1 MNKLWLLGPMLL
13 VALSAWA
20 ADDAGMIKIARGAV
34 GVERGGQRIAAA
46 AGMPV
51 FAGDLVIT
59 GEDGSVGI
67 TLRDSTL
74 LSAGPRSTLVLNRF
88 VYNTTTSGGALDT
101 SLNRGTLA
109 VVSGKITKTSPGSV
123 QFRTPSAI
131 LGVRGTEFVIDAG
144 PGKED

>member
-20 ADDAGMIKIARGAV
+20 ADDAGMIKITRGAV
-34 GVERGGQRIAAA
+34 GIERNGQRIATA

-51 FAGDLVIT
+51 FTGDRIVT

-67 TLRDSTL
+67 TLRDNTL
-74 LSAGPRSTLVLNRF
+74 LSAGPKSTLVLNRF
-88 VYNTTTSGGALDT
+88 VYNSTTSAGTLDA

-109 VVSGKITKTSPGSV
+109 VVSGKITKNSPGSV
-123 QFRTPSAI
+123 QFRAPSAI